1 MSVKKIESEK
11 LDTKSVRPLRTVRSY
26 ARRGRPLTQYQDQ
39 NWESLWPL
47 YGLAPDYRLEGSVLF
62 NREAPR
68 ILEIGYGMGHGLLTL
83 ANENLGIDY
92 VGIEVH
98 RPGVAALVLGAG
110 RAKLTNIRTYCAD
123 AVQIMENCISPESLD
138 EVLLFFPD
146 PWPKKRHHKRRLVQP
161 AFVALVAR
169 CLKPGGKFHMAT
181 DWEDYAKH
189 MVKVMAQMPQ
199 FEPLPGEAMRPS
211 SKYAERG
218 KRLGHNVWDLIFK
231 KNLGS

>member
-1 MSVKKIESEK
+1 
-11 LDTKSVRPLRTVRSY
+11 LHTKSSRPLRTVRSY
-26 ARRGRPLTQYQDQ
+26 VRRGRPLTQYQDQ
-39 NWESLWPL
+39 NWDNLWPI
-47 YGLAPDYRLEGSVLF
+47 YGLASDYRLDGSLLF

-68 ILEIGYGMGHGLLTL
+68 ILEIGYGMGHGLLAL
-83 ANENLGIDY
+83 ATENPGTDY

-98 RPGVAALVLGAG
+98 RPGVAALLLGAG

-161 AFVALVAR
+161 AFVALVGR

-189 MVKVMAQMPQ
+189 MIKVMAQMPE
-199 FEPLPGEAMRPS
+199 FAPLLGEAKRPS

-218 KRLGHNVWDLIFK
+218 QRLGHNVWDLIFN
-231 KNLGS
+231 KNSEI